1 MLLSSLLVSGLKPY
15 DFAHPTGKIVEREVE
30 KAVWPRTNI
39 SNPILAHEQ
48 RFPIDDR
55 TAVQRDPGKP
65 AMVLGKPSYEE
76 IAPPVGESIAL
87 IDRQARWGD

>member
-1 MLLSSLLVSGLKPY
+1 MLPFSLLVSGLKPY

-30 KAVWPRTNI
+30 KAVRPLTNI
-39 SNPILAHEQ
+39 SNPIFAHEE

-55 TAVQRDPGKP
+55 TAVKRDPGKP
-65 AMVLGKPSYEE
+65 AMVLGKPSCEK
-76 IAPPVGESIAL
+76 IALPVGELIAL